1 MEVVKDDG
9 FVTMAEVLPRNER
22 TEKIIAQRAAENAAK
37 QEKAEQVSYS
47 QKFTQRYLGFAEIGT
62 SLDSQTVSKFE
73 LLNLKICIGTNS
85 KGARGER
92 QKEKSA

>member
-37 QEKAEQVSYS
+37 QEKAEQVS
-47 QKFTQRYLGFAEIGT
+47 T
-62 SLDSQTVSKFE
+62 
-73 LLNLKICIGTNS
+73 NPKID
-85 KGARGER
+85 R
-92 QKEKSA
+92 QKLYRS